1 MRIQKSLEGWIC
13 FQYTEES
20 LEKRQME
27 AQACSGNEK
36 ARRDTEVTQEGMEG
50 KPLTN
55 MAKAPL

>member
-1 MRIQKSLEGWIC
+1 
-13 FQYTEES
+13 
-20 LEKRQME
+20 ME